1 MSKQTSMASL
11 ISLVAAIS
19 LALGFT
25 IGFFSKQPVT
35 EMTEAYLK
43 NGLLTPLQNL
53 VEFNE
58 FNMYNGQP
66 YASFS
71 FLSGALAELEEQP
84 DKNNTNELVARYLE
98 LLIPKIEQ
106 YCDKLYDLGS
116 AKKDCLKTISTV
128 NSQISRNIPHNQA
141 LKRIQ

>member
-1 MSKQTSMASL
+1 MAAL

-19 LALGFT
+19 LVLGFS

-35 EMTEAYLK
+35 EMTETYIK

-58 FNMYNGQP
+58 FNMYTGQP

-71 FLSGALAELEEQP
+71 FLSGALAELEEEPQ
-84 DKNNTNELVARYLE
+84 KNNTNELVAKYLE
-98 LLIPKIEQ
+98 LLLPKIEQ

-116 AKKDCLKTISTV
+116 AKNDCLNTISTAKK
-128 NSQISRNIPHNQA
+128 QISRNIPHNQT
-141 LKRIQ
+141 LKRTP